1 MTDVHSHILFG
12 IDDGSSSILE
22 SLELIS
28 KMKRAGF
35 DKIILTPH
43 YIEGT
48 EYSAENKEKLERY
61 ELLKKE
67 IDKNNMGVSIY
78 LGNEIFIH
86 NDILKSLDNDLC
98 FSLNNGKYLL
108 VELPFYN
115 QILELD
121 DIIHEIKIAGYI
133 PIIAHPE
140 RYSYFQDNYKLVD
153 EIKNNGVLFQSNY
166 ASILGYYGKSAEK
179 LVKYLFKNG
188 YVDYLGTDIHHS
200 NKDYT
205 LVHMDK
211 IIKKIK
217 KITGEEYFMEICN
230 NCSSLVGE

>member
-28 KMKRAGF
+28 KMKKAGF

-121 DIIHEIKIAGYI
+121 DIINLDNTKNTHIIIRSGKGDKYRTIDISGDYKKLLKEYI
-133 PIIAHPE
+133 DHRPM
-140 RYSYFQDNYKLVD
+140 S
-153 EIKNNGVLFQSNY
+153 LF
-166 ASILGYYGKSAEK
+166 LD
-179 LVKYLFKNG
+179 L
-188 YVDYLGTDIHHS
+188 
-200 NKDYT
+200 
-205 LVHMDK
+205 
-211 IIKKIK
+211 
-217 KITGEEYFMEICN
+217 
-230 NCSSLVGE
+230 

>member
-67 IDKNNMGVSIY
+67 IDRIEWLEIESIGTKY
-78 LGNEIFIH
+78 VVKVEERI
-86 NDILKSLDNDLC
+86 KSDD
-98 FSLNNGKYLL
+98 GTRYT
-108 VELPFYN
+108 
-115 QILELD
+115 LED
-121 DIIHEIKIAGYI
+121 VK
-133 PIIAHPE
+133 
-140 RYSYFQDNYKLVD
+140 RY
-153 EIKNNGVLFQSNY
+153 IKNR
-166 ASILGYYGKSAEK
+166 
-179 LVKYLFKNG
+179 
-188 YVDYLGTDIHHS
+188 
-200 NKDYT
+200 
-205 LVHMDK
+205 
-211 IIKKIK
+211 KIK
-217 KITGEEYFMEICN
+217 
-230 NCSSLVGE
+230 

>member
-28 KMKRAGF
+28 KMKKAGF

-67 IDKNNMGVSIY
+67 IDRNNMGVSIY

-121 DIIHEIKIAGYI
+121 DIIQANAEIQKAMALSRASNPREDGSDVYM
-133 PIIAHPE
+133 PSAAP
-140 RYSYFQDNYKLVD
+140 QDDAFWNQFD
-153 EIKNNGVLFQSNY
+153 
-166 ASILGYYGKSAEK
+166 
-179 LVKYLFKNG
+179 
-188 YVDYLGTDIHHS
+188 
-200 NKDYT
+200 
-205 LVHMDK
+205 
-211 IIKKIK
+211 
-217 KITGEEYFMEICN
+217 
-230 NCSSLVGE
+230 SSLVDINESYNKGHINIEDIVDY

>member
-28 KMKRAGF
+28 KMKKAGF

-67 IDKNNMGVSIY
+67 IDRNNMGVSIY

-86 NDILKSLDNDLC
+86 NDILKFKEIEQKILRN
-98 FSLNNGKYLL
+98 
-108 VELPFYN
+108 
-115 QILELD
+115 ILEFLQLQ
-121 DIIHEIKIAGYI
+121 DIY
-133 PIIAHPE
+133 
-140 RYSYFQDNYKLVD
+140 
-153 EIKNNGVLFQSNY
+153 
-166 ASILGYYGKSAEK
+166 
-179 LVKYLFKNG
+179 
-188 YVDYLGTDIHHS
+188 
-200 NKDYT
+200 
-205 LVHMDK
+205 
-211 IIKKIK
+211 
-217 KITGEEYFMEICN
+217 
-230 NCSSLVGE
+230 

>member
-1 MTDVHSHILFG
+1 MTDTHSHILFG
-12 IDDGSSSILE
+12 LDDGSSSIQE
-22 SLELIS
+22 SIELIS
-28 KMKRAGF
+28 KMKMAGF

-43 YIEGT
+43 YIEST
-48 EYSAENKEKLERY
+48 EYSAENKEKLEKY

-67 IDKNNMGVSIY
+67 IDRNNIGVSIY

-86 NDILKSLDNDLC
+86 NDILKSLNNDLC

-108 VELPFYN
+108 IELPFYN

-121 DIIHEIKIAGYI
+121 DILHEIKIAGYI

-140 RYSYFQDNYKLVD
+140 RYSYFQDNYNLVD
-153 EIKNNGVLFQSNY
+153 EFKKSGVLFQCNY
-166 ASILGYYGKSAEK
+166 GSMLGSYGKRALK
-179 LVKYLFKNG
+179 LMKYLLKMK

-200 NKDYT
+200 NKDDT
-205 LVHMDK
+205 LVHMNK

-217 KITGEEYFMEICN
+217 KITGEEYFNKIVD
-230 NCSSLVGE
+230 NCSSLTEN